1 MANTKLILG
10 IVAGASIG
18 AIAAILFSPGK
29 GSDTR
34 QRIGDATTDWASSV
48 KDCVVD
54 FFSGKK
60 KNASANGESLA
71 GSSGMNLNTMG

>member
-18 AIAAILFSPGK
+18 AIAAILFSPAK

-34 QRIGDATTDWASSV
+34 QRLAILLPIGQHQLKIA
-48 KDCVVD
+48 
-54 FFSGKK
+54 
-60 KNASANGESLA
+60 
-71 GSSGMNLNTMG
+71 